1 MSWNAKLGVNTA
13 ALQLHNESDASGITP
28 LSTTERPQNSYYL
41 GSNSYST
48 EIETIRV
55 MRTRDLIPLSHY
67 SDGKLQID
75 FKVGAA

>member
-1 MSWNAKLGVNTA
+1 
-13 ALQLHNESDASGITP
+13 

-67 SDGKLQID
+67 TDGKLQID